1 VRREVPISDETRR
14 LNRVPHLP
22 SRTGWYSFALLDRT
36 SLNQAAGFCVLCDS
50 WVALPADHLAHK
62 VPFLMEDDFVESGPF
77 PVRWYANTV
86 SDRPGVGTEAA
97 SLLNSTYQLSVSM
110 APDYLIAMLSVLVK
124 DFPVVPTYGGFS
136 CPSEWSA
143 EILLGP
149 VKKTHALYIQSM
161 LEVAIGGDILRWFL
175 IYHWFDR
182 MLRRMNFGEGEGALL
197 VAKVEKFAM
206 AYAEIGGE
214 MLDDD
219 FQMLDARFRALRLIG
234 EWDDD
239 IPTPPWDLD

>member
-1 VRREVPISDETRR
+1 MFDPGLSKLFLHQIILRAPVTKQQVIGEFTQVLEHEGNLAAGCDVRREVPISDETRR

-143 EILLGP
+143 
-149 VKKTHALYIQSM
+149 
-161 LEVAIGGDILRWFL
+161 
-175 IYHWFDR
+175 
-182 MLRRMNFGEGEGALL
+182 
-197 VAKVEKFAM
+197 
-206 AYAEIGGE
+206 
-214 MLDDD
+214 
-219 FQMLDARFRALRLIG
+219 
-234 EWDDD
+234 
-239 IPTPPWDLD
+239 